1 MKKITIHIVL
11 IAISLFILFQL
22 ISCTFL
28 EGFQFGKSKSE
39 ETAST
44 GDNGP
49 VDLNESDNSVS
60 NESDDLSGIS
70 DDDDSQGL
78 AIDEDSQDGQSY
90 VITPADRKGMKNKLE
105 TSDYIFYF
113 NSVNEEFL
121 NTYVSIAEDGSN
133 GIKIIF
139 GKDPGSKIEI
149 FLCEELEEL
158 EMVSDGIVP
167 PGFNGDEPI
176 GQSINGAVHI
186 FKPEEFMPGPG
197 DIDKTLSYKIA
208 LLHEIGHAHYFITY
222 PEAAKKNDW
231 LNEGLADKSITGEDI
246 DPNSISNDFLT
257 GLIADGKFVTISELE
272 DKGKRTFDGNEDA
285 IFYEYISFVNFIAS
299 QFGFDTLNLFLSEYN
314 SSESLLTSLE
324 TATQLDPAAFE
335 EQWLEAI
342 QNPGK

>member
-1 MKKITIHIVL
+1 MKKITIHIVTA
-11 IAISLFILFQL
+11 AILLFILSQL
-22 ISCTFL
+22 SSCTFL
-28 EGFQFGKSKSE
+28 EGFQFGNPESE

-44 GDNGP
+44 GGKGP
-49 VDLNESDNSVS
+49 VDLNKSDNSDG
-60 NESDDLSGIS
+60 NESDDLSEIS
-70 DDDDSQGL
+70 DDDSPGS
-78 AIDEDSQDGQSY
+78 ATDEDSQDRQSY
-90 VITPADRKGMKNKLE
+90 VITPADRKGMKNKIE
-105 TSDYIFYF
+105 TSNYIFYF
-113 NSVNEEFL
+113 NSANEEFL
-121 NTYVSIAEDGSN
+121 NTYVSIAEDGSD

-208 LLHEIGHAHYFITY
+208 LLHEIGHAYYFITY
-222 PEAAKKNDW
+222 PEAAKKNNW
-231 LNEGLADKSITGEDI
+231 LNEGLADKSITGEFI
-246 DPNSISNDFLT
+246 DPNSISNDLLK
-257 GLIADGKFVTISELE
+257 GLIASGDFVTLSELE
-272 DKGKRTFDGNEDA
+272 DKGERTFNGNEDA

-299 QFGFDTLNLFLSEYN
+299 QFGFNTLNLFLSEYN

-324 TATQLDPAAFE
+324 TATGLDPAAFE
-335 EQWLEAI
+335 EQWLAAI
-342 QNPGK
+342 QNSDR